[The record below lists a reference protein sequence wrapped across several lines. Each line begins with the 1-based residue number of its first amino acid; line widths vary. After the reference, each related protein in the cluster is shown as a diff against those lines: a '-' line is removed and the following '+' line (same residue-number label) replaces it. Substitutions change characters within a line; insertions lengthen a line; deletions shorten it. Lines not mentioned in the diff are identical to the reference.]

1 MLARTC
7 TILLA
12 AINISAR
19 SLNDP
24 SLATVY
30 DKCVVNNTVALT
42 FDDGPY
48 IYMTN
53 VSDLLTKHNA
63 KGTFFVRSP
72 VTTEITRLDSMWFR
86 GRLITQNTILT
97 TCKEALLDVLSI
109 KTSFL
114 RPPYGNYNNLVRQTA
129 KNNTK
134 SLVVWDFEL
143 GWRNL
148 EQSEIDYNAIIAK
161 HPQTLL
167 ALNHETEVN
176 TTLYL
181 LPTVIPQL
189 QAAGY
194 KLVTLAEC
202 LGLEPYT
209 FVGSFGPRD
218 ASFFPT
224 LCCFFLNIALE
235 RDMEADFPALTSTFD
250 HSSRHMMRPKHSKI
264 FEMYLHQLL
273 AIRFRSLNNCQV
285 ERNEVV
291 RALPVVRVSEANN
304 EKGWTVA
311 QQRTLPTPVVQA
323 IDDANNEKGWTV
335 ALERGLPTPI

>member
-12 AINISAR
+12 AITISAR

-63 KGTFFVRSP
+63 KGTFFVNDCIYAP
-72 VTTEITRLDSMWFR
+72 DVV
-86 GRLITQNTILT
+86 GRLRYTYNAGHQICSHTWSHPNLKSLNAQQ
-97 TCKEALLDVLSI
+97 KALLDVLSI

-134 SLVVWDFEL
+134 SLVVWDFDSGDSVGET
-143 GWRNL
+143 W

-167 ALNHETEVN
+167 ALNHETEGEKLG
-176 TTLYL
+176 TRSYLYL

-218 ASFFPT
+218 AT
-224 LCCFFLNIALE
+224 YDN
-235 RDMEADFPALTSTFD
+235 R
-250 HSSRHMMRPKHSKI
+250 SSYRH
-264 FEMYLHQLL
+264 
-273 AIRFRSLNNCQV
+273 
-285 ERNEVV
+285 
-291 RALPVVRVSEANN
+291 
-304 EKGWTVA
+304 TVFMIKA
-311 QQRTLPTPVVQA
+311 S
-323 IDDANNEKGWTV
+323 
-335 ALERGLPTPI
+335 

>member
-1 MLARTC
+1 MLR
-7 TILLA
+7 IGYLHLQVA
-12 AINISAR
+12 AASFSTPNRRNCACLVS

-63 KGTFFVRSP
+63 KDVVGRLRYTYNAGHQICSHTWSHP
-72 VTTEITRLDSMWFR
+72 NLKSLNAQQITTEITRLD
-86 GRLITQNTILT
+86 
-97 TCKEALLDVLSI
+97 KALLDVLSI
-109 KTSFL
+109 KTPFL

-129 KNNTK
+129 KKNSK
-134 SLVVWDFEL
+134 SLVVWDFDSGDSVGET
-143 GWRNL
+143 W

-181 LPTVIPQL
+181 LPTVIPRL

-209 FVGSFGPRD
+209 FVGTFEPRD
-218 ASFFPT
+218 NKT
-224 LCCFFLNIALE
+224 WKC
-235 RDMEADFPALTSTFD
+235 
-250 HSSRHMMRPKHSKI
+250 
-264 FEMYLHQLL
+264 
-273 AIRFRSLNNCQV
+273 
-285 ERNEVV
+285 RN
-291 RALPVVRVSEANN
+291 
-304 EKGWTVA
+304 
-311 QQRTLPTPVVQA
+311 
-323 IDDANNEKGWTV
+323 
-335 ALERGLPTPI
+335 

>member
-1 MLARTC
+1 MIARTC
-7 TILLA
+7 TILLV
-12 AINISAR
+12 AIITSAR

-63 KGTFFVRSP
+63 KGTFFVNDCIYAPDVVGRLRYTYNAGHQICSHTWSHP
-72 VTTEITRLDSMWFR
+72 NLKSLNAQQITTEITRLD
-86 GRLITQNTILT
+86 
-97 TCKEALLDVLSI
+97 KALLDVLSI
-109 KTSFL
+109 KTPFL

-129 KNNTK
+129 KKNSK
-134 SLVVWDFEL
+134 SLVVWDFDSGDSVGET
-143 GWRNL
+143 W

-167 ALNHETEVN
+167 AL
-176 TTLYL
+176 YL
-181 LPTVIPQL
+181 LPTVIPRL

-218 ASFFPT
+218 ATYDNRSSYRHT
-224 LCCFFLNIALE
+224 VMIKASE
-235 RDMEADFPALTSTFD
+235 RAPAL
-250 HSSRHMMRPKHSKI
+250 H
-264 FEMYLHQLL
+264 L
-273 AIRFRSLNNCQV
+273 
-285 ERNEVV
+285 
-291 RALPVVRVSEANN
+291 
-304 EKGWTVA
+304 G
-311 QQRTLPTPVVQA
+311 
-323 IDDANNEKGWTV
+323 
-335 ALERGLPTPI
+335 